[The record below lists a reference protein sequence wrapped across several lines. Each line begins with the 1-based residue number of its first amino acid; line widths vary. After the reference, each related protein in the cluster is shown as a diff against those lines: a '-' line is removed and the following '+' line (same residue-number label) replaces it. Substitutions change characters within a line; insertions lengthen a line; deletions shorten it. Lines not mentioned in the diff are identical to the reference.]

1 MTNNIEG
8 LWVIEFSIDLTQW
21 QNGGILV
28 LETQKILGG
37 NSKYYYV
44 GEYHIFEGKLIANA
58 RIQHHSG
65 LPYTAFGDNSK
76 DFNITL
82 KEAKRDQ
89 NNYIEGLLVREGFP
103 GKLHFRMKFIT
114 PLP

>member
-1 MTNNIEG
+1 MINNIEG
-8 LWVIEFSIDLTQW
+8 LWVIEFSIDLTEW

-37 NSKYYYV
+37 DSQYYYV
-44 GEYHIFEGKLIANA
+44 GEYRIFEGKLIANA

-65 LPYTAFGDNSK
+65 PPHTAFGDSSK

-82 KEAKRDQ
+82 EGAKIGQ
-89 NNYIEGLLVREGFP
+89 NNDIEGLLARENFP
-103 GKLHFRMKFIT
+103 YKLHFRMKFIT